1 MGKRLEQT
9 LHKGRS
15 AVAKNVHKKIPH
27 SLSSL
32 PFLGANHFIF
42 CTTVSVSITPNP
54 NCKPLE
60 SKMNI

>member
-1 MGKRLEQT
+1 MGKRFEQA

-15 AVAKNVHKKIPH
+15 TMAKKLHEKIPH
-27 SLSSL
+27 STSPLR
-32 PFLGANHFIF
+32 FLGANHFLF

-60 SKMNI
+60 SRMNV